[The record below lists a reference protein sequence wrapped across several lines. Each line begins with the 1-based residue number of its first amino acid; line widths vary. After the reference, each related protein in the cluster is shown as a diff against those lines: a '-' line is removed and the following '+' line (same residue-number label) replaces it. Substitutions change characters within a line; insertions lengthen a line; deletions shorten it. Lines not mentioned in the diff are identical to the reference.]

1 MVFLLAICL
10 LLCAGH
16 GTAQEPALWLEVDR
30 DSLGVGDTLE
40 VRLWVDAG
48 PRRLTSAGAVV
59 VAEEGIFA
67 PLEDAPFAAGEFL
80 PGEPYDNAALSQ
92 GGALQLRFVAV
103 SGAAE
108 EGERPAGT
116 GRGELAR
123 VRLRA
128 MAPAQAASLRLEGTG
143 PRRAMYTAQDQ
154 PGMEQRFALPEAP
167 LQVRVGGQVLWT
179 PPSPLPEP
187 APLPPAAP
195 IPETPPLLPP
205 EPPANTPPTIAPL
218 PALNAALGGE
228 SWGPLLARYLEDAED
243 PVGALRVGVEGD
255 GKVAVRLEAGRLVVR
270 GLEAGLG
277 RVSVRV
283 TDTEGAWAEAG
294 FEVEVRA
301 AGQGPLLRA
310 LPRVGLRV
318 GGERA
323 LDLSAY
329 VYDPDTPLAELSW
342 SLAAEG
348 GVEAALAG
356 AVLNLKATSLGL
368 AQVGLQVRDP
378 EGNAALA
385 VLAVQVEEALP
396 AVADSSGPIAVDEPP
411 SSEPPETPLPELMPD
426 TLRSEALPDTLE
438 PEAPPPAGVQPE
450 PLPDTTPAQ
459 VAPDTLQPLLPP
471 ADPLPAVEPEEEVV
485 VDSAA
490 VSQPPAPQPAAPD
503 TPAESIIPA
512 DPDTLAGPISPAD
525 PVAPL
530 PPTPFDP
537 LAEETVPAVPTSAEP
552 PPASGAAPAPAAD
565 LLAIEREV
573 QYQVVAGRLDS
584 GLVADRWVLK
594 GEGAQVQWSLR
605 GGKRLSLRLDPESR
619 RLFIDARDALPG
631 REVFFAEAALG
642 GERRQLVLAVEVRAP
657 RLDLLPF
664 PSLRLGAGQEL
675 SLDLDS
681 FAQGDFAPEELVW
694 SAEAPAGAL
703 VELDAG
709 ARVLRIR
716 ESGDFVLRLEARSP
730 WGNRA
735 GAQLEVRGGPLPEL
749 PAVVPPESS
758 PPIEAEPLV
767 PAPTPPAEP
776 EPLPLTPADQTPP
789 RLWLREQAQG
799 SALALWLEA
808 DEVLG
813 APPQVRANGQ
823 VVVAE
828 AGAGG
833 FRILLAPLQGQ
844 VRVEVEG
851 VDLAGNTGW
860 AALVLAAGQV
870 EPGAGPLSSPDGRW
884 QVAFPQVRGR
894 AWVWFREEG
903 EGQGLSFDA
912 AQTGPAEVVAQYRGS
927 RAPAILRDQ
936 GEGWEELPTLALEGS
951 GQVYAR
957 SEGGGVFKLAGSA
970 GGAMPEGP
978 LAYPNPFNAQALIR
992 YQVEAEGPVRVRVR
1006 DGQGR
1011 LMRLLVDR
1019 AQGPGVWTAI
1029 WDGRDQDGR
1038 QAASGVYYC
1047 EIEAAGARR
1056 VGKLLLLR

>member
-1 MVFLLAICL
+1 
-10 LLCAGH
+10 
-16 GTAQEPALWLEVDR
+16 VDR

-80 PGEPYDNAALSQ
+80 PGEPYDNAALIQ
-92 GGALQLRFVAV
+92 DGALQFRFVAV

-123 VRLRA
+123 LRLRA
-128 MAPAQAASLRLEGTG
+128 LAPAQAASLRLEGTG
-143 PRRAMYTAQDQ
+143 LRRAMYTAQDQ
-154 PGMEQRFALPEAP
+154 PGMEQRFTLPEAP
-167 LQVRVGGQVLWT
+167 LRVRVGGQVLWT
-179 PPSPLPEP
+179 PPSPSPEP
-187 APLPPAAP
+187 APLPSAAP
-195 IPETPPLLPP
+195 IPETLPLLPP
-205 EPPANTPPTIAPL
+205 ELPANTPPTIAPL

-243 PVGALRVGVEGD
+243 PVGALRVEVEGD

-270 GLEAGLG
+270 GLEAGLS

-310 LPRVGLRV
+310 LPRIGLRV

-329 VYDPDTPLAELSW
+329 VYDPDTPLTQLSW

-348 GVEAALAG
+348 GVEASLAG
-356 AVLNLKATSLGL
+356 AGLNLKATSVGL

-396 AVADSSGPIAVDEPP
+396 AVADSSGLIAVDEP
-411 SSEPPETPLPELMPD
+411 SLAEPPETPLPEPPTELLPD
-426 TLRSEALPDTLE
+426 SLRSEALPDTLE
-438 PEAPPPAGVQPE
+438 PETPPPAGGQPE
-450 PLPDTTPAQ
+450 PLPHTTPAQ

-471 ADPLPAVEPEEEVV
+471 ADPLPTVEPEEEVV

-490 VSQPPAPQPAAPD
+490 VSQPPEQQPAAPD
-503 TPAESIIPA
+503 TLAESIIA
-512 DPDTLAGPISPAD
+512 YDPDTRAEPISLAD

-537 LAEETVPAVPTSAEP
+537 LAEETAPAVPIPAEP
-552 PPASGAAPAPAAD
+552 PPASGTTPAPAAD
-565 LLAIEREV
+565 LLAIAREV
-573 QYQVVAGRLDS
+573 KYQVVAGRLDS

-594 GEGAQVQWSLR
+594 GEGAQVRWSLR
-605 GGKRLSLRLDPESR
+605 GGKRLRLRLDPDSR

-675 SLDLDS
+675 ALDLDS
-681 FAQGDFAPEELVW
+681 FAQGDFAPEELAW

-730 WGNRA
+730 WGNRTE
-735 GAQLEVRGGPLPEL
+735 AQLEVRGAPLPEL

-758 PPIEAEPLV
+758 PATEAGPQQV
-767 PAPTPPAEP
+767 PAPLLPPEP

-808 DEVLG
+808 DEVLR

-851 VDLAGNTGW
+851 VDLAGNIGW

-884 QVAFPQVRGR
+884 QVAFPQVQGR

-903 EGQGLSFDA
+903 EAQGLSFDA
-912 AQTGPAEVVAQYRGS
+912 AQTGPAEVVARYPGS

-936 GEGWEELPTLALEGS
+936 GEGWEELPTLALEGT

-970 GGAMPEGP
+970 GGSMPEGP
-978 LAYPNPFNAQALIR
+978 LAYPNPFNAQALLR

-1011 LMRLLVDR
+1011 LVRLLVER
-1019 AQGPGVWTAI
+1019 AQGPGLWTAI

-1047 EIEAAGARR
+1047 EIDAAGARR